1 VKGHLLSSKSTD
13 LHIDLIPRK
22 LSRKTPEYLMKETS
36 GDFPGG
42 PVVGNLPA
50 TAKDTG
56 LTPGAGRFHMQVEKS
71 MHSDVDPVQPKI
83 NK

>member
-1 VKGHLLSSKSTD
+1 
-13 LHIDLIPRK
+13 
-22 LSRKTPEYLMKETS
+22 MKEAS

-50 TAKDTG
+50 NAKDTG
-56 LTPGAGRFHMQVEKS
+56 LIPGAERFHTQVERS